1 MFGRKKKKQAKKL
14 AKSDPLGGF
23 SIEQLFGLDPVTE
36 PKKRGVVSKVLG
48 LPVAL
53 AKAPIM
59 IVQRL
64 IGGVLNAVV
73 EVLKLPVR
81 VLGGIARPW
90 RRS

>member
-1 MFGRKKKKQAKKL
+1 MGSEMCIR
-14 AKSDPLGGF
+14 D
-23 SIEQLFGLDPVTE
+23 
-36 PKKRGVVSKVLG
+36 R
-48 LPVAL
+48 
-53 AKAPIM
+53 IM

>member
-1 MFGRKKKKQAKKL
+1 MTAEPPAKEP
-14 AKSDPLGGF
+14 AVAAVSEAVETKS
-23 SIEQLFGLDPVTE
+23 TE